1 MNKETAKQLILTL
14 LSSANIIDEG
24 DIIEFCD
31 YSSQGWWADGTFGF
45 YDNSVTY
52 YIYWE
57 SNQGEMGP
65 FKGEH
70 NYIDEQDLIKWFNS
84 LMFTEFEEAR

>member
-1 MNKETAKQLILTL
+1 MNKKAAKQLILTL
-14 LSSANIIDEG
+14 LGNVDLYDDE
-24 DIIEFCD
+24 DTIEFCN
-31 YSSQGWWADGTFGF
+31 YSSQDWYVDGVFSF
-45 YDNSVTY
+45 NDNSVTY

-70 NYIDEQDLIKWFNS
+70 SYTDAQDLTKWFNS
-84 LMFTEFEEAR
+84 VMLTGTE